1 MGEVNAERVETFL
14 PMLHRDVVNLL
25 NKAVELDWRDPDAG
39 PRLTFSSDPRRSVN
53 RDLIQLRTQA
63 EHARTHAA
71 LVAHFLGA
79 LPPETQTEVVDAIL
93 EWTATK
99 LAEEGEMLAADLLR
113 DSDLRY
119 DAHVEFSGEE
129 PRGAGD
135 DPYGRPDPKTHP
147 EYWTE

>member
-1 MGEVNAERVETFL
+1 
-14 PMLHRDVVNLL
+14 
-25 NKAVELDWRDPDAG
+25 
-39 PRLTFSSDPRRSVN
+39 
-53 RDLIQLRTQA
+53 
-63 EHARTHAA
+63 
-71 LVAHFLGA
+71 VAHFLGA